1 MIGFL
6 ILVFLFLFLVW
17 FLLSKFIFYP
27 LFFKPKC
34 FIDDA
39 KAFLEEK
46 DCSFL
51 AITTVSKSTALAYF
65 SNLKKGFSIDDLI
78 KVRSHFKLIG
88 LAADESSLEVF
99 YVQITKY
106 LGLPFSKNQ
115 MKFNRKKSSE
125 ISAEEKEQYLQ
136 KRVYFTNQCPA
147 CKASISNK
155 DEICPN
161 CGLFLNAK

>member
-27 LFFKPKC
+27 LFFKPKY
-34 FIDDA
+34 FYDDA

-78 KVRSHFKLIG
+78 KIRSHFKLIG
-88 LAADESSLEVF
+88 LAADESSR
-99 YVQITKY
+99 
-106 LGLPFSKNQ
+106 LGQAIDL
-115 MKFNRKKSSE
+115 
-125 ISAEEKEQYLQ
+125 
-136 KRVYFTNQCPA
+136 
-147 CKASISNK
+147 
-155 DEICPN
+155 
-161 CGLFLNAK
+161 